1 MGPGLGVREEDWWRT
16 VEVNLRSA
24 ALCSRLVL
32 PEMVAR
38 RRGRIVNLTS
48 QAGVFRWPWMSAYSV
63 SKAAIVKF
71 TENLGHET
79 GRHGISVFSVHPGL
93 LRIGLS
99 VPALTSTAP
108 VDSAEGLM
116 HAWVRREL
124 AAGRG
129 TEPQQAVE
137 LLLRIATGKVDRLS
151 GRHLSVH
158 DDLTTLLS
166 RTEDV
171 LRDDLYVLRLHGLS
185 SGGGVE

>member
-1 MGPGLGVREEDWWRT
+1 MGPAWEVKEEDWWRT

-79 GRHGISVFSVHPGL
+79 GRHGISVLAFIPGFC
-93 LRIGLS
+93 GS
-99 VPALTSTAP
+99 G
-108 VDSAEGLM
+108 SAC
-116 HAWVRREL
+116 
-124 AAGRG
+124 
-129 TEPQQAVE
+129 
-137 LLLRIATGKVDRLS
+137 
-151 GRHLSVH
+151 RH
-158 DDLTTLLS
+158 
-166 RTEDV
+166 
-171 LRDDLYVLRLHGLS
+171 
-185 SGGGVE
+185 